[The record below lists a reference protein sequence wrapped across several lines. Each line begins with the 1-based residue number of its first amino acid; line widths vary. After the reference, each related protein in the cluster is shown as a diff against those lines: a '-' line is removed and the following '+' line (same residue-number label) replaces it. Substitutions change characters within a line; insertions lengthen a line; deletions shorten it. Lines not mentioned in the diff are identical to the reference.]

1 LWKLSTDPSEDAPAN
16 RWVRA
21 IANYGATA
29 AFIAFGT
36 WFYTKASGYHMN
48 ELNAQLTLV
57 SDAGTAVLR
66 TPDVLAWLAIG
77 YAAILV
83 PYYAL
88 LPRVT
93 SKAWIACA
101 YGLAQFFASTRPA
114 FGPAERQALLALGLK
129 FFFVPL
135 MVNWLLGNASDVIA
149 HWQSVAAPAREGT
162 LMALFKG
169 PLYLLIFKILL
180 MVDVF
185 LFTVGYIIEIPVFR
199 NEIRSV
205 DPTVGGWLVCLA
217 CYPPFNQ
224 ALGSFFPW
232 QSSDLPR
239 FSSESVQV
247 TMNCVI
253 LIAMTIYAW
262 ASVALGLRAS
272 NLTNRGIVHRGPYAW
287 VRHPAYAAKNIAWW
301 IGAMPAVAIAFAHSF
316 ATGIWS
322 LACVG
327 AWTVTYVLRAL
338 TEERHL
344 LMLENGYAD
353 YVRRVRYRF
362 VPGLC

>member
-1 LWKLSTDPSEDAPAN
+1 MWKSSTDPSAYAPGN

-21 IANYGATA
+21 LANYGASA

-36 WFYTKASGYHMN
+36 WFYTRASGYHLN
-48 ELNAQLTLV
+48 EFNAQLTI
-57 SDAGTAVLR
+57 AYGTGAAVLR
-66 TPDVLAWLAIG
+66 TPDMLAWLAIG

-101 YGLAQFFASTRPA
+101 YVLGQFFASTRPK
-114 FGPAERQALLALGLK
+114 FGREEHQALLALGLK

-135 MVNWLLGNASDVIA
+135 MVNWLLGNTSDVVA
-149 HWQSVAAPAREGT
+149 HWQALAAPARAT
-162 LMALFKG
+162 SFIASFNAH
-169 PLYLLIFKILL
+169 LYLLIFKILL

-185 LFTVGYIIEIPVFR
+185 LFTVGYVIEIPFLR

-205 DPTVGGWLVCLA
+205 DPTVAGWLVCLA

-224 ALGSFFPW
+224 ALVSFFPW
-232 QSSDLPR
+232 QSSDFPK
-239 FSSESVQV
+239 FGSESLHV
-247 TMNCVI
+247 TLNCAI
-253 LIAMTIYAW
+253 LVSMAIYAW

-272 NLTNRGIVHRGPYAW
+272 NLTNRGIVSRGPYAW

-301 IGAMPAVAIAFAHSF
+301 IGALPAVGAAFAQSF
-316 ATGIWS
+316 AAGVWA
-322 LACVG
+322 LVCVA

-344 LMLENGYAD
+344 LMIENGYSE
-353 YVRRVRYRF
+353 YTRRVRYRF
-362 VPGLC
+362 VPRLC